1 MKRIL
6 FFAAAMAALVSC
18 QKNVTV
24 TPENPSEAEKV
35 KINLA
40 VGVWTKVTDTSF
52 EPEDE
57 VGIYVVNYVDGAE
70 GKLKTSG
77 NHYDNVKH
85 TYGTSS
91 WTPAEDMYWLDRS
104 TKADFYCYYPYGT
117 PGNVAEYPFSVKAD
131 QSAAENYKSSDFAW
145 GKAAGI
151 VPTSSTVQIAT
162 NHIMSNMAIYVEPG
176 DGFTAETFA
185 AADVAVSVRNVKTGA
200 VIDLSNGA
208 VTASGAET
216 TVTPYKDGTCYRAII
231 VPQTVAEGSALV
243 VVTVNGTEYSL
254 KKGFTF
260 VSGEQHKF
268 VFKVNKTGSGVNVG
282 IGDWKTDGED
292 NGGSAE

>member
-1 MKRIL
+1 MKRIM
-6 FFAAAMAALVSC
+6 FFVAAVAALVSC
-18 QKNVTV
+18 KNVIE
-24 TPENPSEAEKV
+24 TPENPYEGEKV

-52 EPEDE
+52 EPGDE

-70 GKLKTSG
+70 SKLQTSG

-91 WTPAEDMYWLDRS
+91 WTPAVDMYWLDRN

-117 PGNVAEYPFSVKAD
+117 PSNVAEYAFSVKAD
-131 QSAAENYKSSDFAW
+131 QSALANYKSSDFAW
-145 GKAAGI
+145 GKASGVA
-151 VPTSSTVQIAT
+151 PTSSTVQIAT

-176 DGFTAETFA
+176 DGFTAEAFDA
-185 AADVAVSVRNVKTGA
+185 AEVAVSVRNVKTGA
-200 VIDLSNGA
+200 VINLSNGA

-216 TVTPYKDGTCYRAII
+216 TVTPYKDGTHYRAII
-231 VPQTVAEGSALV
+231 VPQTVADGSALV

-268 VFKVNKTGSGVNVG
+268 VVKVNKTGSGVNVG
-282 IGDWKTDGED
+282 IEDWKTDGED